1 MIPFSTPPTKSQILE
16 RITAYL
22 IHAGQITA
30 EEHSEIETAILDT
43 LFTDRPLLG
52 DIKEVA
58 CNSTYI
64 STNFETSGIN
74 VGRGKSNSERYG
86 WAICNGSNGT
96 IDKRGRV
103 GIGYDH
109 TRTLFDSGSTNV
121 IGAFGGTEKHT
132 LDVTQIPPHV
142 HFQEGYNL
150 KLLTTGATPWYNWGN
165 STKATNVTTTGTTGG
180 AGSSSD
186 GNTTGG
192 STVAHNNMQP
202 YIVTLFIQ
210 RIPV

>member
-1 MIPFSTPPTKSQILE
+1 MTPFSTPPTKSQILE
-16 RITAYL
+16 RITDYL
-22 IHAGQITA
+22 VHSGGITA
-30 EEHSEIETAILDT
+30 EEHSEIETAILDV
-43 LFTDRPLLG
+43 LYTDRPLVG

-58 CNSTYI
+58 CSSTYI

-109 TRTLFDSGSTNV
+109 TRTLFDSGSTNG
-121 IGAFGGTEKHT
+121 IGAIGGTERHT
-132 LDVTQIPPHV
+132 LDVTEMPSHR
-142 HFQEGYNL
+142 HDALLRAESGSGYFAGGD
-150 KLLTTGATPWYNWGN
+150 TGASG
-165 STKATNVTTTGTTGG
+165 ADGIGVTRYTGG
-180 AGSSSD
+180 AGSSTTV
-186 GNTTGG
+186 NTTGG

-210 RIPV
+210 KIATPY